1 MGVVSPDGIPI
12 SDIRVSGGAKARM
25 MIAGIGSE
33 AIEVWPYPNYQTVDL
48 LFGIPQDLGAI
59 PIGVFDG
66 RTHVD
71 SQKYTV
77 SSSGGSL
84 TTLVNNVDTYHMR
97 LVNRKFNGHH
107 MTMQFSVG
115 NPVESLARP
124 SAVILAASLDGQRS
138 VGVAIGNNGV
148 RLYHLNG
155 TSFLFDKVVA
165 ATIQPFDDIKVIR
178 LDDNVKVFINGIKI
192 LDETS
197 QFFDSW
203 NRANLTDFWYP
214 GFSVYA
220 GAGANTSTS
229 LKPIGLHGTTD
240 QPELLISTEQLRR
253 IEIAKDTW
261 VEVARGYV
269 AKGGLCKFTLDS
281 VRFKNDTTFS
291 TRKFYMWLNGVDKA
305 SVLAQ
310 NGGSV
315 TVNNITVPDNSIITV
330 TAYSSGNNA
339 PDRVVERGR
348 YVVEKM

>member
-1 MGVVSPDGIPI
+1 MGVVSPGGIPI

-33 AIEVWPYPNYQTVDL
+33 AIEVWPYPNYQTIDL

-66 RTHVD
+66 RTHVN

-77 SSSGGSL
+77 SSSGGNL

-115 NPVESLARP
+115 NPVESLVRP

-148 RLYHLNG
+148 RLYHLTG
-155 TSFLFDKVVA
+155 TTYLFDKVVA

-178 LDDNVKVFINGIKI
+178 LDDNVKVFINGLKV

-253 IEIAKDTW
+253 IEIPKDTW

-281 VRFKNDTTFS
+281 VRFKNDTTVS

-305 SVLAQ
+305 SVIAQ

-339 PDRVVERGR
+339 PDRVVEQGR